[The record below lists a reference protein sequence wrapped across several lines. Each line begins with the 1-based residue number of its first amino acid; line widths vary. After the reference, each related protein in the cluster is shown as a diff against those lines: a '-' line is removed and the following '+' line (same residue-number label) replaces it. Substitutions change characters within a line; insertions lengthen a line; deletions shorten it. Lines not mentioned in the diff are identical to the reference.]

1 MRTHFPGYTLG
12 KGWASEMSHLPLPI
26 MAFLL
31 LTTLLAL
38 FAFGKAVR
46 RSKIAIVGSIL
57 WMCFQSA
64 IALSGFYLVTN
75 TLPPHFFAAVAP
87 PILVIAGLFL
97 TAAGRRFL
105 DAMDLKWCILFHTIR
120 ILVELNLYWLF
131 LYKQVPALMTFEA
144 GNVDI
149 LVGLTAPLIWWAF
162 SKGHIGRKGLLIW
175 NILSLLSV
183 LNAFARAM
191 LSAPFPF
198 QKFAFDQPTVA
209 ILTFPFILLPAFI
222 VPAAIFCH
230 LVAFWKLSE
239 RHAK

>member
-1 MRTHFPGYTLG
+1 
-12 KGWASEMSHLPLPI
+12 MSHLPLPI
-26 MAFLL
+26 IVFFL

-46 RSKIAIVGSIL
+46 GSKIAIVGSLL
-57 WMCFQSA
+57 WMCLQSA

-75 TLPPHFFAAVAP
+75 TLPPHFFAVVAP
-87 PILVIAGLFL
+87 PILLIAGLFF
-97 TAAGRRFL
+97 TATGRRFL
-105 DAMDLKWCILFHTIR
+105 DAMDLKWCILLHTIR

-149 LVGLTAPLIWWAF
+149 LVGITAPLIWWAF
-162 SKGHIGRKGLLIW
+162 SKGRIGRTGLLIW
-175 NILSLLSV
+175 NTLSLLSV

-191 LSAPFPF
+191 LSAPLPF

-230 LVAFWKLSE
+230 LVAFRKLAE
-239 RHAK
+239 KRAK